1 MIDGDEPQLTL
12 DPLNPNTY
20 EVPDKEFVVDQTI
33 LADSDVFSK
42 INTDDNAYDL
52 SIDINASGYAQR
64 LTDVSESS
72 YSSAIYNDSV
82 LGKSV
87 DVSYDN
93 TCKIDDCVLYF
104 KIRDKYVV
112 NTVDEYT
119 EYTDELNG
127 IRRCRFSNIMKN
139 CICCCLQKQ
148 SMIQRIT
155 P

>member
-64 LTDVSESS
+64 LTDVSESR
-72 YSSAIYNDSV
+72 IHQ
-82 LGKSV
+82 
-87 DVSYDN
+87 
-93 TCKIDDCVLYF
+93 LY
-104 KIRDKYVV
+104 
-112 NTVDEYT
+112 
-119 EYTDELNG
+119 
-127 IRRCRFSNIMKN
+127 IM
-139 CICCCLQKQ
+139 IL
-148 SMIQRIT
+148 S
-155 P
+155 